1 MSAVKKNLLVMIV
14 CSLWLPM
21 LSVPVFAQT
30 QILKIAT
37 VAPEGTTWVRE
48 IRQGADAIAK
58 ETNNR
63 VTFKFYAGG
72 VMGNDQAV
80 LRKIKLGQLHG
91 GAVTAGAITD
101 IYDGAALYSVP
112 FQMRNMDEIAQI
124 RKKLDVKV
132 EAGLAKQGFV
142 TLGTSD
148 GGFAYLFSQH
158 PVRTLADL
166 PGRKVWA
173 PQGDE
178 VARAVLQQV
187 GVAPVLLPISDA
199 YTALQTGL
207 ADTIISTPTGMIA
220 FQWHTRVKYFINDP
234 VAFTAGMIVL
244 DQRAFNKLSTSDQA
258 IVKKHM
264 AAAFQR
270 LNKISATD
278 DANALQVL
286 AKNGIVTI
294 NPEQSLREHWYKS
307 ANTVLND
314 FAKRGLLN
322 AQLYTEMQQ
331 TLDAY
336 RKK

>member
-1 MSAVKKNLLVMIV
+1 MFKKINMLLLAFSVLS
-14 CSLWLPM
+14 SLVSFDVL
-21 LSVPVFAQT
+21 AQG
-30 QILKIAT
+30 QVLKMAT

-48 IRQGADAIAK
+48 MRVGAEAVAK
-58 ETNNR
+58 ETQNR

-91 GAVTAGAITD
+91 GAVTSGALTD
-101 IYDGAALYSVP
+101 VYDGAALYSVP
-112 FQMRNMDEIAQI
+112 FQMRNMQEITQI
-124 RKKLDVKV
+124 RKTLDVKI
-132 EAGLAKQGFV
+132 EAGLLKQGFV

-158 PVRTLADL
+158 PVRSKADL
-166 PGRKVWA
+166 AGRKVWA

-178 VARAVLQQV
+178 IARAVLEKV
-187 GVAPVLLPISDA
+187 GVTPVLLPISDA

-207 ADTIISTPTGMIA
+207 ADTIIATPTGMIA

-244 DQRAFNKLSTSDQA
+244 DQRVFNKLSATDQA

-264 AAAFQR
+264 SAAFQR
-270 LNKISATD
+270 LNKINSAE
-278 DANALQVL
+278 DANALAAL

-294 NPEQSLREHWYKS
+294 NPDQEVRNHWYH
-307 ANTVLND
+307 AADTVLAD
-314 FAKRGLLN
+314 FSARGLLN
-322 AQLYTEMQQ
+322 AALYNDMRK
-331 TLDAY
+331 TLNNF
-336 RKK
+336 RKQ